1 MACTPGSLWLA
12 TATIAAIGMRAAADG
27 PGHLAMS
34 RPFSGATGHLERPFE
49 RYQAIGR
56 CGLGDILSSLAPLLL
71 IKRDGTL
78 AAIGAEG
85 APFAEI
91 PADTGRV
98 RRAAMSLSGGAAI
111 REDGNLVRWPPNP
124 GMPQLPA
131 GPWLDLDA
139 SGSHL
144 AALAVDGTVA
154 VWNATQLVPN
164 TGTARGARQLS
175 LAYRFG
181 ATLDGNGMISAFGW
195 GSEPAPA
202 LPSLPPLRMVR
213 FPLSGEPAASIRRGV
228 AIRSDGALIGV
239 ELPFSAS
246 TPSGYVDVHVSR
258 ASGNGGARIAALRH
272 DGTVDEFAEVATGWN
287 PVPTQ
292 WYGRYDSIMLTN
304 LNRQIGVWASDTDR
318 DGRDDAI
325 QIAAGEIPDWNGDL
339 IDDRLQLGSPVHDGD
354 GNGRIDAQ
362 DSATICGN
370 RSASVSAWLFTTGIA
385 SAGCVECLRVP
396 HGTGIV
402 TSVSLLASRVFG
414 LQPTSTEATFGIWR
428 DPNKDGSPE
437 DAVLLSATTVQLEAP
452 PEGQPASRRLEFAVN
467 PVAVGD
473 PGDVIF
479 VGFVQNGTVPLAL
492 MPVREEP
499 GPSDL
504 SNCHLDAAVWYAW
517 MPGTGHDPT
526 ALVRRATPLL
536 VASEF
541 LLGWRT
547 RGKIALGW
555 GERRAGDCD
564 SNGTFDPAQ
573 EVHAYLYDANSDGII
588 DACEGDCDF
597 DGEPDIAEILAGAE
611 DCNRDLRP
619 DACQASSSSFVMTA
633 AVPVPGEVAEFQ
645 SGPIG
650 VPVATVKV
658 AVSVVGDFS
667 SPTEFVTL
675 QVGELQPRQVG
686 DPDAPD
692 CSVSASSFGVSFT
705 QAEWAS
711 AIQDGRIRMRVRS
724 SAFVDP
730 TTCAN
735 GSVRVSFNYRSSPA
749 DCDNDGVVDRCE
761 RFSPDDCNGNAE
773 ADSCERDA
781 GAADVD
787 GDGRLDECQVD
798 CDRDGV
804 PDDYRLVSDPG
815 VDCDSNGLIDACE
828 GGDCD
833 SDGIP
838 DRCEV
843 LGGAVDCN
851 ADAVPD
857 ACQESLDCDQNG
869 TIDACEDQEDCDGDG
884 RTDACQ
890 IVAAAPGGEDK
901 DGDLRL
907 DTCEYGRGDFNLDDR
922 IDGQDLAFVLST
934 WGTNSSLAD
943 LNRDGIV
950 TGADL
955 ALLLG
960 RWGDLY

>member
-1 MACTPGSLWLA
+1 MTW
-12 TATIAAIGMRAAADG
+12 
-27 PGHLAMS
+27 
-34 RPFSGATGHLERPFE
+34 
-49 RYQAIGR
+49 
-56 CGLGDILSSLAPLLL
+56 
-71 IKRDGTL
+71 
-78 AAIGAEG
+78 
-85 APFAEI
+85 
-91 PADTGRV
+91 PAW
-98 RRAAMSLSGGAAI
+98 SC
-111 REDGNLVRWPPNP
+111 
-124 GMPQLPA
+124 
-131 GPWLDLDA
+131 
-139 SGSHL
+139 
-144 AALAVDGTVA
+144 
-154 VWNATQLVPN
+154 
-164 TGTARGARQLS
+164 
-175 LAYRFG
+175 
-181 ATLDGNGMISAFGW
+181 
-195 GSEPAPA
+195 
-202 LPSLPPLRMVR
+202 
-213 FPLSGEPAASIRRGV
+213 
-228 AIRSDGALIGV
+228 RS
-239 ELPFSAS
+239 
-246 TPSGYVDVHVSR
+246 
-258 ASGNGGARIAALRH
+258 
-272 DGTVDEFAEVATGWN
+272 
-287 PVPTQ
+287 
-292 WYGRYDSIMLTN
+292 
-304 LNRQIGVWASDTDR
+304 
-318 DGRDDAI
+318 
-325 QIAAGEIPDWNGDL
+325 
-339 IDDRLQLGSPVHDGD
+339 
-354 GNGRIDAQ
+354 
-362 DSATICGN
+362 
-370 RSASVSAWLFTTGIA
+370 
-385 SAGCVECLRVP
+385 
-396 HGTGIV
+396 
-402 TSVSLLASRVFG
+402 
-414 LQPTSTEATFGIWR
+414 
-428 DPNKDGSPE
+428 
-437 DAVLLSATTVQLEAP
+437 
-452 PEGQPASRRLEFAVN
+452 
-467 PVAVGD
+467 
-473 PGDVIF
+473 
-479 VGFVQNGTVPLAL
+479 
-492 MPVREEP
+492 
-499 GPSDL
+499 
-504 SNCHLDAAVWYAW
+504 
-517 MPGTGHDPT
+517 
-526 ALVRRATPLL
+526 
-536 VASEF
+536 
-541 LLGWRT
+541 T
-547 RGKIALGW
+547 R
-555 GERRAGDCD
+555 
-564 SNGTFDPAQ
+564 
-573 EVHAYLYDANSDGII
+573 
-588 DACEGDCDF
+588 
-597 DGEPDIAEILAGAE
+597 
-611 DCNRDLRP
+611 
-619 DACQASSSSFVMTA
+619 A